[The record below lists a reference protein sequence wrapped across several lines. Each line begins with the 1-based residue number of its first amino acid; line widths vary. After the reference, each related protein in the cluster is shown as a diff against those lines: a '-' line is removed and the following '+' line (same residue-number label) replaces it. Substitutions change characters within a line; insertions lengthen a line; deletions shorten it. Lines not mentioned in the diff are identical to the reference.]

1 MFKPKVIVT
10 DMDDVLV
17 DLLPAWISTLNFR
30 YNQHVKVDDI
40 VEWDMRKAFP
50 TLKPEQIYSVLGEQT
65 FWSLVTPKGD
75 AVQGLT
81 ELHDMGH
88 KIYVCTATHY
98 KNLSQKLNSCLT
110 KYFPW
115 LTYTDI
121 IMCHNK
127 QMIKCDYIIDDYPE
141 NIRGHS
147 AVSFLM
153 DAPHNRSR
161 DKVAYD
167 FRVKTFRD
175 IIQIIDELEVAE
187 SE

>member
-1 MFKPKVIVT
+1 
-10 DMDDVLV
+10 
-17 DLLPAWISTLNFR
+17 
-30 YNQHVKVDDI
+30 
-40 VEWDMRKAFP
+40 
-50 TLKPEQIYSVLGEQT
+50 
-65 FWSLVTPKGD
+65 
-75 AVQGLT
+75 
-81 ELHDMGH
+81 MGH

-153 DAPHNRSR
+153 DAPHNRSC